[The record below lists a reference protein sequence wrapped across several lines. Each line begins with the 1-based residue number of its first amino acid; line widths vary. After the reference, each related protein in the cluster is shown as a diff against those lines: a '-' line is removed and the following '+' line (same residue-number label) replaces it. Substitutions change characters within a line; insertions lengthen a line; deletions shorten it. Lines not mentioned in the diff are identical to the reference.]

1 MATHIW
7 WITRGSSLW
16 FSCSDCIVHEP
27 LRFNKSNKWSIGF
40 KYRLFA
46 GHLSLCTMFA
56 TYITSVLLSAWH
68 DASSCANIIPR
79 LARIWRRTNRMTL
92 FRYFIAV
99 MVPWMVTNG
108 VFVCMKVLEHV
119 LLSLSSTYFFFYIID
134 NQRGT
139 LFKYYSI

>member
-1 MATHIW
+1 MNNKWARW
-7 WITRGSSLW
+7 DLVAVA
-16 FSCSDCIVHEP
+16 VHEP
-27 LRFNKSNKWSIGF
+27 CDSIDQWSVGFRSRF
-40 KYRLFA
+40 FA

-108 VFVCMKVLEHV
+108 AFVCMKVLEHV
-119 LLSLSSTYFFFYIID
+119 LLSLSSTYLFFYIID